1 MEFEEAAKKHNQE
14 YIERTDWRVKK
25 PLVIFHEKFPEKK
38 LVLSNNWSLVSDKL
52 ETMLD
57 KPNDVAIYSNIS
69 MLSLEKAKD
78 FNLNEIK
85 TRQKKGFPTKVLQ
98 QEDLKR
104 YYDYFETIITSVV
117 FAYTAIE
124 AFANICIPN
133 NYIYSYL
140 DKEGNTKNMKKEE
153 IEKYCSLT
161 EKLKFILPEILNC
174 EKPTTK
180 SLIWQRFIEL
190 EKLRKEIIH
199 SKKSKSEDRY
209 LSLIHIS
216 EPTRPY

>member
-85 TRQKKGFPTKVLQ
+85 TRQKKVFLQ
-98 QEDLKR
+98 K
-104 YYDYFETIITSVV
+104 YY
-117 FAYTAIE
+117 
-124 AFANICIPN
+124 N
-133 NYIYSYL
+133 
-140 DKEGNTKNMKKEE
+140 KK
-153 IEKYCSLT
+153 T
-161 EKLKFILPEILNC
+161 
-174 EKPTTK
+174 
-180 SLIWQRFIEL
+180 
-190 EKLRKEIIH
+190 
-199 SKKSKSEDRY
+199 
-209 LSLIHIS
+209 
-216 EPTRPY
+216 